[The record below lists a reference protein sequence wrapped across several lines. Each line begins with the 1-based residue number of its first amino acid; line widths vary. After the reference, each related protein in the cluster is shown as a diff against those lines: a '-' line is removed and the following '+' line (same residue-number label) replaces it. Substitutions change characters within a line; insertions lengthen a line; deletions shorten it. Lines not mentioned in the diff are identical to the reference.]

1 MIRELR
7 KYARKN
13 GLAFELD
20 TRKGKGSHYIVTLGD
35 KTTTVQSEIN
45 EPRAVRI
52 RKQLGV
58 VE

>member
-1 MIRELR
+1 
-7 KYARKN
+7 
-13 GLAFELD
+13 
-20 TRKGKGSHYIVTLGD
+20 VTLGD